1 MEMLAAE
8 FILSPM
14 NTRQVFAI
22 LVIYTRV
29 LGSVADSLQERRFS
43 RISPTDYKDTKAR
56 IFLAEIIGVLVAHR
70 RRGWGL
76 RNDLHCVRR
85 VKVGF

>member
-29 LGSVADSLQERRFS
+29 LGRVADSLQERRFS
-43 RISPTDYKDTKAR
+43 CISPTDYKDTKAR
-56 IFLAEIIGVLVAHR
+56 IFLSELIDGIEVTHRR

-76 RNDLHCVRR
+76 RKDLQGGV
-85 VKVGF
+85 